1 MGLPVFCLLV
11 SLSFWG
17 HTLGEKGVTLFSTVG
32 GSVIMSCQGS
42 RDNQAYF
49 FEWDF
54 LYKSKR
60 IKIINGKQQI
70 TVRDPE
76 RAQRMSVGSDWSL
89 HIHSLNTQ
97 DIGQYLCEQNI
108 NGHYFLPG
116 RTTVDLYLLSISAS
130 PSGGLKT
137 DTVLTLQCG
146 LDCGGGFQSCAGKPA
161 DVQVTWESDHLDTVD
176 ISQDRYFS
184 SLSMKLQ
191 SSDHMR
197 NRTCVLRER
206 GVMKTS
212 DTYTIHLTEDDFL
225 VKVLV
230 PVAAVLCVLLV
241 LVAVV
246 TMKRRRRKV
255 TGRAAREEREDVAGD
270 LPVCAR
276 PAEPTAVQGSPS
288 APGGDEVSYSTVN
301 FAEAAAG
308 PQRGQGVPR
317 EGETT
322 VYSDLRTGK

>member
-17 HTLGEKGVTLFSTVG
+17 HTVGQEGVGVTLYSTVG
-32 GSVIMSCQGS
+32 GSVNMSCLGS
-42 RDNQAYF
+42 RDYQEYY
-49 FEWDF
+49 FEWLF
-54 LYKSKR
+54 HHKTEAPVR
-60 IKIINGKQQI
+60 IVNREQKI

-89 HIHSLNTQ
+89 HIHNLNTQ
-97 DIGQYLCEQNI
+97 DTGQYICEQYV
-108 NGHYFLPG
+108 NGKYYRPG

-146 LDCGGGFQSCAGKPA
+146 LDCGRGFQSCAGVPA
-161 DVQVTWESDHLDTVD
+161 DVQVTWESDHMDTVD

-197 NRTCVLRER
+197 TRTCVLRER

-246 TMKRRRRKV
+246 TMKRRRRRRKV
-255 TGRAAREEREDVAGD
+255 TGG
-270 LPVCAR
+270 
-276 PAEPTAVQGSPS
+276 
-288 APGGDEVSYSTVN
+288 PGL
-301 FAEAAAG
+301 
-308 PQRGQGVPR
+308 PQRSGR
-317 EGETT
+317 
-322 VYSDLRTGK
+322 R